1 MNVCCVDP
9 LSCVVTPQRWLILAT
24 RLEFLGTMLHLL
36 SVSLLDAF
44 FYYVKDYGTLCDKD
58 LFLLPFVKM
67 SYYSK
72 YFELLL

>member
-1 MNVCCVDP
+1 MCCYSSALVDFGYKTCIGGHDKD
-9 LSCVVTPQRWLILAT
+9 L
-24 RLEFLGTMLHLL
+24 FLLLL